1 MANTKNNTY
10 KQTSIG
16 LIPNDWEVNTLGE
29 IVNEKRPIT
38 YGIVQTGEPVKNG
51 VKCLRV
57 VDIID
62 GKINPVNLISTS
74 IEISNGY
81 KRTILIEGDLVIAL
95 RGKIGELAIID
106 KNLVGANLTRGVGLI
121 ALKKEYYNEFF
132 RQQLISDSGR
142 KLLESKLNGSALQE
156 LSISVLRSLP
166 VLIPPLPEQKAIAHI
181 LGLMDT
187 AINTNNQL
195 IAQKEQRKKWLM
207 QNLLTGKK
215 RLKGF
220 SEEWKEVKLGEI
232 GEVITGLTYSPENI
246 VENNGVLVL
255 RSSNIQNGVI
265 SLSDK
270 VYVSVNEGD
279 FNPLKL
285 NDILICVRN
294 GSKALIGK
302 NALITENE
310 VGKAFGAFMA
320 VFRSKYNDYL
330 FQIFNSDFYYKE
342 VQKNLGATINSI
354 NNSDLRLFK
363 IPFPSIKEQ
372 IAIAQI
378 LQAADKEIQL
388 LKAKTDKLKEQK
400 KGLMQVLLTGKK
412 RLKIIND

>member
-1 MANTKNNTY
+1 M
-10 KQTSIG
+10 
-16 LIPNDWEVNTLGE
+16 VNA
-29 IVNEKRPIT
+29 KF
-38 YGIVQTGEPVKNG
+38 
-51 VKCLRV
+51 
-57 VDIID
+57 
-62 GKINPVNLISTS
+62 INW
-74 IEISNGY
+74 
-81 KRTILIEGDLVIAL
+81 
-95 RGKIGELAIID
+95 
-106 KNLVGANLTRGVGLI
+106 
-121 ALKKEYYNEFF
+121 
-132 RQQLISDSGR
+132 Q
-142 KLLESKLNGSALQE
+142 
-156 LSISVLRSLP
+156 
-166 VLIPPLPEQKAIAHI
+166 
-181 LGLMDT
+181 
-187 AINTNNQL
+187 
-195 IAQKEQRKKWLM
+195 
-207 QNLLTGKK
+207 K